1 MWRVRIMGT
10 KSSQNSKNDIL
21 GVRSYPTVR
30 FLMVS
35 LKSKI
40 FFISHALCGTT
51 LWAAHAAIRTP
62 KYYMLSGHISMI
74 SSSGLRGPSAVINIF
89 KIIIQIISKQSFFF
103 VKL

>member
-1 MWRVRIMGT
+1 MVR
-10 KSSQNSKNDIL
+10 
-21 GVRSYPTVR
+21 
-30 FLMVS
+30 
-35 LKSKI
+35 LKSKD
-40 FFISHALCGTT
+40 FHLLRS
-51 LWAAHAAIRTP
+51 LWDHVVSRPRRDTDP